1 MAKDFKEK
9 FEKVCT
15 IKDRALSLVDMQLNG
30 NIENVD
36 AKELGEVADI
46 AKDMAEIMKL
56 CAEAEYYHDITEA
69 MDKNSDAENKM
80 YMNQYLPETRYYGD
94 KGMTP
99 IVYANGNGN
108 MGGMGNS
115 GNSNGTRYYM
125 PMYDEMTER
134 GRGYDMWDEMY
145 PGMKGMKPHYYTD
158 NGIGSNVNVST
169 PDRGSTHRTMDSG
182 EYMRD
187 AREGRSGITRRTYMD
202 MKEQGAEKSEKVKE
216 IKKWASDF
224 SEDVMEMLE
233 DASPEEKT
241 TLKQH
246 LTQLI
251 SKIS

>member
-30 NIENVD
+30 NVENVD

-80 YMNQYLPETRYYGD
+80 YMNQYLPETRYYGG
-94 KGMTP
+94 KGIPP
-99 IVYANGNGN
+99 IVYANGNDN

-134 GRGYDMWDEMY
+134 GRVYDMWDEMY

-158 NGIGSNVNVST
+158 AHLTNPNKNWD
-169 PDRGSTHRTMDSG
+169 DR
-182 EYMRD
+182 EIYERD
-187 AREGRSGITRRTYMD
+187 IREGRAGIARKTYMD
-202 MKEQGAEKSEKVKE
+202 MKENGSDKAEKVKE
-216 IKKWASDF
+216 IKKWAADF

-233 DASPEEKT
+233 DASTEEKT
-241 TLKQH
+241 ALKQH
-246 LTQLI
+246 LTQLV
-251 SKIS
+251 SKIN